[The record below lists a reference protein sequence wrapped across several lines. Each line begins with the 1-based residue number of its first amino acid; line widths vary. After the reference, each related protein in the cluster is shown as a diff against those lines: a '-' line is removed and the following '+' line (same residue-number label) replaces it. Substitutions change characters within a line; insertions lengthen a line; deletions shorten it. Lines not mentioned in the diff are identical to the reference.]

1 MLIEVLIAL
10 ALFGMTAVF
19 LVEGVSLISKE
30 IVNRKNFRDLEG
42 DLVWIRAQVFK
53 QTDYEKMEEGGDIQA
68 LTMGEVRW
76 ETEIEMT
83 EVLGVFRVSLTLS
96 YDGNDEFEVE
106 GGEKTCVMYLYRPT
120 WSRNSDF
127 ATERGRLVDD
137 KGENRANARRT
148 QKVLMK
154 KGFSLMEVLVALAIG
169 GLLLVS
175 STDLLVSISKNGST
189 GRARKMPSTLM

>member
-1 MLIEVLIAL
+1 MKGVCKKRISPKRSPHGFMLLEVLIAL
-10 ALFGMTAVF
+10 ALFGMSAVF
-19 LVEGVSLISKE
+19 LVEGVGLVSKE

-42 DLVWIRAQVFK
+42 DLVWIRAQIFK

-83 EVLGVFRVSLTLS
+83 EVLDVFRVSLTLS

-106 GGEKTCVMYLYRPT
+106 GGEKTYVMYLYRPT

-137 KGENRANARRT
+137 KRKKIEQMREERR
-148 QKVLMK
+148 
-154 KGFSLMEVLVALAIG
+154 
-169 GLLLVS
+169 
-175 STDLLVSISKNGST
+175 
-189 GRARKMPSTLM
+189 RY

>member
-19 LVEGVSLISKE
+19 LVEGVSLISRE
-30 IVNRKNFRDLEG
+30 IVERKNFRDLEG

-53 QTDYEKMEEGGDIQA
+53 QTDYEKMQDGGDIQA
-68 LTMGEVRW
+68 LTMGEVSW

-83 EVLGVFRVSLTLS
+83 EVLDVFRVSLTLS

-106 GGEKTCVMYLYRPT
+106 GGENTYVMYLYRPT

-127 ATERGRLVDD
+127 ATERGRLVDE
-137 KGENRANARRT
+137 KREKIEQMREERRR
-148 QKVLMK
+148 
-154 KGFSLMEVLVALAIG
+154 F
-169 GLLLVS
+169 
-175 STDLLVSISKNGST
+175 
-189 GRARKMPSTLM
+189 